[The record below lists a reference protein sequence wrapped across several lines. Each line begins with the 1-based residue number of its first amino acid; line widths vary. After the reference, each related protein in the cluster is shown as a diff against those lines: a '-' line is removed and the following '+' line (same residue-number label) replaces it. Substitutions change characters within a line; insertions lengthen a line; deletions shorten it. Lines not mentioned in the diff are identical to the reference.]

1 MTTIMIHEY
10 DDDDDDDDDED
21 DDGDADENGN
31 EAGVRLM
38 LMMMMMIDN
47 SLFFTSICHQ
57 DIFRW
62 VPPTKP
68 IYNSKYVRTM
78 LLHHITLAKSNFFFI
93 VILFQR
99 YTKSQYRSEYV

>member
-1 MTTIMIHEY
+1 MRMTTIMIHEY
-10 DDDDDDDDDED
+10 VDDDDGDDDDDED
-21 DDGDADENGN
+21 DDCDAG

-38 LMMMMMIDN
+38 LMMMMMLDN

-78 LLHHITLAKSNFFFI
+78 LLYHTTLANNNFFFI

>member
-38 LMMMMMIDN
+38 LMMMMMLDN
-47 SLFFTSICHQ
+47 SLFFTSICHH

-62 VPPTKP
+62 GPNKTHLQLKICTDFFVAS
-68 IYNSKYVRTM
+68 YNPCKK
-78 LLHHITLAKSNFFFI
+78 ITFFS
-93 VILFQR
+93 L
-99 YTKSQYRSEYV
+99 